1 MAEIRSTSPITIAPR
16 LRNVPSF
23 DGVRGLGVLT
33 IIAIHAAPLVLE
45 SFSAVLDIFLA
56 LSAFLVTTLLLE
68 EGRRSDT
75 IDIRSFFRR
84 RAWRLLPA
92 LYVTLAVATV
102 FAGVFFVLAGAEVEG
117 FSFGQFLTREIL
129 PAGLYVYNIVNP
141 LGYPNPGVA
150 LYQMWSLSLEQQ
162 FYLVIAFLA
171 AVMVAKRWVVQA
183 AVVLALLSIAVQTAR
198 ATGHFG
204 PINFWLQRP
213 DALMLGVVAAIINAR
228 IPEEPSPGQRRAIQV
243 SAWVGVV
250 AMVVAMLWSVKA
262 LERFGI
268 YVPYLPAEAPEGTP
282 PDVAFRTAMAALS
295 AGNYWVKWGFTIVNW
310 SMVAVLIALVRQRE
324 WIVGRA
330 LCLRP
335 IRKVG
340 QMSYSLYLI
349 HTLPIALFVVG
360 LPRSNPP
367 LRIIVAWVTA
377 FAFAWPLYHF
387 VEKRSLAR
395 KNSVTPATAAPT

>member
-16 LRNVPSF
+16 LRNVPAF

-75 IDIRSFFRR
+75 IDIRSFFQR

-129 PAGLYVYNIVNP
+129 PAGLYIYNIVNP

-162 FYLVIAFLA
+162 FYIAVAFLA
-171 AVMVAKRWVVQA
+171 ALMVAKRWVVQA
-183 AVVLALLSIAVQTAR
+183 AVLLAVLSIAVQTAR

-213 DALMLGVVAAIINAR
+213 DALMLGVVAAIINGR
-228 IPEEPSPGQRRAIQV
+228 IPEEPSPFQRRAIAV
-243 SAWVGVV
+243 SAWSRAAAVSFSCSD
-250 AMVVAMLWSVKA
+250 AMSC
-262 LERFGI
+262 
-268 YVPYLPAEAPEGTP
+268 
-282 PDVAFRTAMAALS
+282 S
-295 AGNYWVKWGFTIVNW
+295 
-310 SMVAVLIALVRQRE
+310 S
-324 WIVGRA
+324 
-330 LCLRP
+330 CLRSAAAW
-335 IRKVG
+335 RRR
-340 QMSYSLYLI
+340 LI
-349 HTLPIALFVVG
+349 CC
-360 LPRSNPP
+360 RS
-367 LRIIVAWVTA
+367 TS
-377 FAFAWPLYHF
+377 
-387 VEKRSLAR
+387 RS
-395 KNSVTPATAAPT
+395 